1 MENYNSLVE
10 DSNDQLNE
18 ECIKNLDDATKEWDE
33 VAEIVPTFSHDMI
46 NRSNKNSLPPSVKD
60 TPLVSVA
67 QLLEDFRNQNLT
79 TQRAEAEVSFRK
91 CK

>member
-46 NRSNKNSLPPSVKD
+46 NSNNKNSLPPSVKD

-79 TQRAEAEVSFRK
+79 TQRAEAEVSFR
-91 CK
+91 

>member
-10 DSNDQLNE
+10 DRNDQLNE

-46 NRSNKNSLPPSVKD
+46 NSNNKNSLPPSVID

-79 TQRAEAEVSFRK
+79 TQRAEAEVSFR
-91 CK
+91 

>member
-33 VAEIVPTFSHDMI
+33 VVEIVPTFSHDMI
-46 NRSNKNSLPPSVKD
+46 NSNNKNSLPPSVKD

-79 TQRAEAEVSFRK
+79 TQRAEAEVSFR
-91 CK
+91 

>member
-46 NRSNKNSLPPSVKD
+46 NSNNKNSLPPSVID

-67 QLLEDFRNQNLT
+67 QLLEDFRKLVW
-79 TQRAEAEVSFRK
+79 R
-91 CK
+91 